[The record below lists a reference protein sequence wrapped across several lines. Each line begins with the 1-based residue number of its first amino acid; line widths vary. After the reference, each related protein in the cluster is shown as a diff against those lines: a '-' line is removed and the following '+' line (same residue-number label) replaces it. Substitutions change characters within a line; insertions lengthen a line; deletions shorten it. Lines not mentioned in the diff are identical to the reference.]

1 MKTKRLFSILL
12 SLVIVLSAIPFAGT
26 TVFAEALNYDDMTL
40 EEGGTAEGEALY
52 TAYMEQEGRLSN
64 LYSKIRDLDVGESLN
79 VAYFGGSITNGS
91 GASGQDTT
99 SWRALVGNHI
109 VSLVQDAHPDVTVTN
124 KMLRPVQIDQFD
136 DVSED
141 GIIINNI
148 NGAIGASAS
157 YFGVHRVYDDLGF
170 AVKAPDVVFLEFTFN
185 DDGAGDNASRKYID
199 SDGKEV
205 IAPAV
210 EYEGIIRQIYQYAP
224 DCEIIGIFTTGAK
237 FLNYITQDKYP
248 TLSAERAVLRKY
260 NIPYLYVGRDLM
272 NKIISD
278 DPNAVNITTGN
289 YSKYDAYKKYIGD
302 TVHPTD
308 EGYQFYADIIDNY
321 IDARFAALEAVD
333 TDGTTIIVE
342 DFSNLE
348 NVETFEELESYHD
361 IDLIKTSPKQIRAYS
376 LYEGE
381 NENLLSGFQEYVL
394 PNQAIQTINAHGE
407 ALASNY
413 DGASLAYRFTGDSA
427 GLWFGA
433 LSNGGMLN
441 VKVYKIDDETNER
454 IAEPVVTI
462 ADKSLAGSNKPVSV
476 ILSSNLEYGTYEVD
490 LWVKKGSKGS
500 ASELCR
506 IFWNGEDDI
515 EPIEHP
521 DVALSCPEIEVL
533 SSFINCGY
541 NYNISSSIYD
551 KTKENDGFVQNED
564 GSFRLTYDGTKT
576 STGENSSLIKLTNM
590 SLASF
595 NASAEHYKYM
605 FVEYF
610 IPADSTYN
618 FNNVSMRV
626 QQTDQMVVQS
636 GSTTYIKNMDFDSG
650 ALVKG
655 EWATAVIDISTYID
669 TCISAGIT
677 GATHKSNWRRIEF
690 YPFGYS
696 ARTTESMVG
705 ATIDIRSIR
714 FSSTPEPTVPEVD
727 EEGEQIAYVQSS
739 GRITFPDY
747 SEEDAYTNFSDAFNA
762 LGEKGGTIIF
772 QGELTTFKDG
782 TKPHGDVTVRGLD
795 ESEHTLHFDAQTDY
809 VCNNGNVKFENV
821 DFSFEKSNGTSA
833 TIIIG
838 SAGHTVTFGDNVN
851 ILPVTSGSTSIAV
864 SSHYS
869 YPTSMNAVFNGAN
882 NKYGI
887 VASLGGTSENGTKF
901 TGHSNYTF
909 NAGTF
914 SNVFGGTYFP
924 NSTNYYVGYGDVN
937 YTFNGGTYT
946 GAVTTN
952 SQRGGERYGN
962 VIFTINGGTF
972 NTTKNAI
979 GYSNTTNSLSY
990 ATRNDEVPS
999 TRNNPGTDVI
1009 IVNCKEVK
1017 TTTGA
1022 LSATD
1027 ELIGIGARYN
1037 DSFKE
1042 TAATTMAILNNAE
1055 FADEVKVTIGRSSN
1069 SATTSGGSSG
1079 SLIADY
1085 RITAMYGKVIP
1096 VFEESSTETTSTSAG
1111 RLLGFQMIGDTEEHF
1126 PYVDGVK
1133 LEPKANGLYDLPE
1146 DFKGTVEF
1154 VGPKIVYANPDGTV
1168 TLTDGT
1174 VLTGEEQDVY
1184 TTFADAFDAL
1194 GTEGGKIYFK
1204 GEFTVFTDGTTRHG
1218 DVEVIGLG
1226 DTAEARAQNK
1236 ITIPSSGTDWTKHR
1250 IYYGNVTFK
1259 NLSFC
1264 TMKETIFWY
1273 AKDYTLTFGENVVI
1287 SADSSKN
1294 IYVAPFYGKKSGGS
1308 FVFSAKDAKY
1318 AAVGAMG
1325 GGTSTATDFSGN
1337 VNAVF
1342 NTGTFANVYDSY
1354 NTSAGGKFVGHG
1366 DVNYTFNG
1374 GTFTRVSPNSTKGG
1388 SRIGNVIYT
1397 INGGTFAN
1405 DIFFGQYSASNE
1417 GVTHTNPG
1425 AAVIIANCKEIS
1437 QTATGKLSDS
1447 TLKIGTP
1454 RNYGGH
1460 SATEI
1465 AIINNA
1471 ELASSVNAAI
1481 DPAATCAYRIKA
1493 NYGKVTPVFEA
1504 SSTSTD
1510 STTAG
1515 ALKGF
1520 EITSDVE
1527 GLVPC
1532 ANGKRLIK
1540 KANGYYDLPEGA
1552 VTVDFAKFTVEGD
1565 ANEDNVVDLTDLVRM
1580 GKYLN
1585 EMDVKINL
1593 LNSDINIDALIN
1605 SDDKNLLRK
1614 ILLQIAIK

>member
-64 LYSKIRDLDVGESLN
+64 FYAKLRDLEAGESLN

-99 SWRALVGNHI
+99 SWRALVGQHI
-109 VSLVQDAHPDVTVTN
+109 TNLVQEANPDVTVTN
-124 KMLRPVQIDQFD
+124 KVLRPSQNDQFD

-185 DDGAGDNASRKYID
+185 DDGAGDNASRKYTD
-199 SDGKEV
+199 SNGKEA

-210 EYEGIIRQIYQYAP
+210 EYEGIIRQIYTYAP

-272 NKIISD
+272 NQIISE
-278 DPNAVNITTGN
+278 DPTAVNITTGN
-289 YSKYDAYKKYIGD
+289 YSKYAAYKKYIGD

-361 IDLIKTSPKQIRAYS
+361 ISIIKKSPKQIRAYS

-394 PNQAIQTINAHGE
+394 PNQAIQTISAHGK

-413 DGASLAYRFTGDSA
+413 DGASLAFRFTGDSI

-441 VKVYKIDDETNER
+441 AKVYKIDEETNER
-454 IAEPVVTI
+454 IADPVATLT
-462 ADKSLAGSNKPVSV
+462 DKSLAGSNRP
-476 ILSSNLEYGTYEVD
+476 IPIFLSSDLEYGTYEVE
-490 LWVKKGSKGS
+490 LWIKKGSSGS

-506 IFWNGEDDI
+506 ILWNGEGDI

-521 DVALSCPEIEVL
+521 DIALSCPEIEVL

-576 STGENSSLIKLTNM
+576 STGENSSFIKFTNM

-595 NASAEHYKYM
+595 NASVEHYKYM

-636 GSTTYIKNMDFDSG
+636 GSTTHIKNMDFHSG

-655 EWATAVIDISTYID
+655 EWATAIIDISTYMD
-669 TCISAGIT
+669 TCIAEGII

-696 ARTTESMVG
+696 ARTTDAMVG

-714 FSSTPEPTVPEVD
+714 FSATPEPTVPEVD
-727 EEGEQIAYVQSS
+727 EESEQIAYVQSS
-739 GRITFPDY
+739 GLITFPDY
-747 SEEDAYTNFSDAFNA
+747 SEAEAFTNFSDAFDA
-762 LGEKGGTIIF
+762 LGEDGGTIIF
-772 QGELTTFKDG
+772 QGEMTEFKDG
-782 TKPHGDVTVRGLD
+782 TKAHGDVTVRGLE
-795 ESEHTLHFDAQTDY
+795 ESEHTLNITSQSKQVIKF
-809 VCNNGNVKFENV
+809 GNVKFENL
-821 DFSFEKSNGTSA
+821 DISYEKSDGTGA
-833 TIIIG
+833 EVYLE
-838 SAGHTVTFGDNVN
+838 APGHTLTIGDNVN
-851 ILPVTSGSTSIAV
+851 ILPLSSGTADTAYAGPYISSVASANTTNLVFNANDITYTIVTSGRSNIA
-864 SSHYS
+864 
-869 YPTSMNAVFNGAN
+869 
-882 NKYGI
+882 
-887 VASLGGTSENGTKF
+887 TKF
-901 TGHSNYTF
+901 KGHSNYVF

-914 SNVFGGTYFP
+914 KAIYATAYNTSKSY
-924 NSTNYYVGYGDVN
+924 STTFYGDAY
-937 YTFNGGTYT
+937 YTFNGGTYDGT
-946 GAVTTN
+946 MVTTG
-952 SQRGGERYGN
+952 SQRAGSRFGN
-962 VIFTINGGTF
+962 VIFMVNGGTF
-972 NTTKNAI
+972 NNNRNAI
-979 GYSNTTNSLSY
+979 SFGSY
-990 ATRNDEVPS
+990 TAWNADVTS
-999 TRNNPGTDVI
+999 YNPGTHAV
-1009 IVNCKEVK
+1009 IVNCKEVSK
-1017 TTTGA
+1017 TTAGA

-1027 ELIGIGARYN
+1027 TKISIGATYDKN
-1037 DSFKE
+1037 YQLTGD
-1042 TAATTMAILNNAE
+1042 TTMAIINNAE
-1055 FADEVKVTIGRSSN
+1055 LADTVKVAIAKPSG
-1069 SATTSGGSSG
+1069 TSQIV
-1079 SLIADY
+1079 IADY
-1085 RITAMYGKVIP
+1085 QIQAMYGKVIP
-1096 VFEESSTETTSTSAG
+1096 VFEESSTETTSTTAG
-1111 RLLGFQMIGDTEEHF
+1111 RLLGFQMIGDTEEHI
-1126 PYVDGVK
+1126 PYVNGVK

-1146 DFKGTVEF
+1146 NFVGTVEF
-1154 VGPKIVYANPDGTV
+1154 KGPTVAYVYAGEGELTLPDGT
-1168 TLTDGT
+1168 TAPTN
-1174 VLTGEEQDVY
+1174 
-1184 TTFADAFDAL
+1184 TTFTTFSDAFNYLADND
-1194 GTEGGKIYFK
+1194 ENKGGKIYFK
-1204 GEFTVFTDGTTRHG
+1204 GDFSVFKDGTKAHG
-1218 DVEVIGLG
+1218 DVEVIGIG

-1236 ITIPSSGTDWTKHR
+1236 ITLNSNSSYNYTHYT
-1250 IYYGNVTFK
+1250 IYYGNVTLQ
-1259 NLSFC
+1259 NLSLN
-1264 TMKETIFWY
+1264 INRNAISLY
-1273 AKDYTLTFGENVVI
+1273 AKGYTLTFGENVVM
-1287 SADSSKN
+1287 SDDASYN
-1294 IYVAPFYGKKSGGS
+1294 IYAGPFYAKASGTSNFVFNSKDAVYAVASAMFGGS
-1308 FVFSAKDAKY
+1308 N
-1318 AAVGAMG
+1318 
-1325 GGTSTATDFSGN
+1325 STYSYSGN
-1337 VNAVF
+1337 VNSVF
-1342 NTGTFANVYDSY
+1342 NAGTFSNVYDIY
-1354 NTSAGGKFVGHG
+1354 NSAAGEFKAFG

-1374 GTFTRVSPNSTKGG
+1374 GTFTGIVTPNAYKGG
-1388 SRIGNVIYT
+1388 SRVGNVIYT
-1397 INGGTFAN
+1397 INGGTFAR
-1405 DIFFGQYSASNE
+1405 DIFFGQYSIATSATYTSN
-1417 GVTHTNPG
+1417 NPG
-1425 AAVIIANCKEIS
+1425 ASVIIANCKEIS
-1437 QTATGKLSDS
+1437 KTTTGKLSDS
-1447 TLKIGTP
+1447 TLYIGTP
-1454 RNYGGH
+1454 RDDYGGH
-1460 SATEI
+1460 FGTEI
-1465 AIINNA
+1465 AILNNA
-1471 ELASSVNAAI
+1471 ELASTTKVAI
-1481 DPAATCAYRIKA
+1481 DSTATATYRIKA